1 MENSF
6 RFAEILLDKA
16 PTVVYRRC
24 MLNPNTIQFSIRIS
38 REAYKKLKREAE
50 KERRTLNAEI
60 VKRIEEGL
68 ARNGKKVTA

>member
-1 MENSF
+1 
-6 RFAEILLDKA
+6 
-16 PTVVYRRC
+16 
-24 MLNPNTIQFSIRIS
+24 MLNPNTVQFSIRVS
-38 REAYKKLKREAE
+38 RETHKKLKREAE